1 MLIAGTTMSLQT
13 PTTVGTAWAALP
25 PDPNHDHHPSE
36 LALARSAVTSAAA
49 PETLART
56 NWTVTADSQETAVSG
71 YPAAAAID
79 GSAASFWHT
88 RWIGTPAPLPHT
100 LTIDMHDTVT
110 VAALRYL
117 PRPAAGGRYGNIG
130 RYQIHVSADGATWG
144 TQVAAGQFADD
155 SAEKVVSFPTRSVRY
170 VRLTA
175 LSEAGGRGPWSN
187 AAEINLLGHTDPVLP
202 RAGWTVTAD
211 SQETARPG
219 YTAAAAIDGSAGSFW
234 HTRWIGTPAPLPHTL
249 TIDMHEILTVS
260 GLAYLPRPAAGGRNG
275 NIGRYQIHVST
286 DGATWGAPVTTGTF
300 ADTST
305 EKTVSFP
312 ASTARYVRL
321 TALGEAGG
329 RGPWSNAAEI
339 NLLSGVPRDDP
350 RFGVWSGGIGFP
362 LVPASAAQLPNGKLL
377 TWSAYQP
384 DNFAGGT
391 GRTQT
396 AVLDPVTAAVSGRT
410 VTQTGHDMFCPGT
423 AMLPDGRLQVSGGSD
438 SGKTSIY
445 DSADDTWTAGAS
457 MTIPRGY
464 HGATTLARRPGA
476 RPGWL
481 VERWAGRQERR
492 GMVAHRGLAAA
503 ARRRGRAHPDRR
515 PAGRV
520 PLGQPRVV
528 LLLDEQPGLPR
539 RAEPAAELVRHRR
552 NRQLDPGRR
561 AGR

>member
-1 MLIAGTTMSLQT
+1 MRRALRSPTLLAGVAALIAGTTMSLQT
-13 PTTVGTAWAALP
+13 PTTVGTAWTALP

-117 PRPAAGGRYGNIG
+117 PRPAAGGRNGNIG
-130 RYQIHVSADGATWG
+130 QYQIHVSADGATWG

-155 SAEKVVSFPTRSVRY
+155 SAEKVVSFPTRSARY

-219 YTAAAAIDGSAGSFW
+219 YTAAAAIDGSAASFW

-286 DGATWGAPVTTGTF
+286 DGTTWGTPVLTGTF

-305 EKTVSFP
+305 EKTVTFP

-321 TALGEAGG
+321 TALDRGG
-329 RGPWSNAAEI
+329 RTRPVEQRRRDQPALRGAAGRPQVR
-339 NLLSGVPRDDP
+339 GVER
-350 RFGVWSGGIGFP
+350 RHR
-362 LVPASAAQLPNGKLL
+362 VPAGPRVGGAAAQRQAPDLVGIPARHLRRRNRSDPDRRSGSRHLRGERADGDPDRARHVLPRNRDAARRPPAGQRRQRQRQDQHL
-377 TWSAYQP
+377 QP
-384 DNFAGGT
+384 
-391 GRTQT
+391 RRRH
-396 AVLDPVTAAVSGRT
+396 V
-410 VTQTGHDMFCPGT
+410 
-423 AMLPDGRLQVSGGSD
+423 DGRREHEHPPRL
-438 SGKTSIY
+438 
-445 DSADDTWTAGAS
+445 
-457 MTIPRGY
+457 PRGD
-464 HGATTLARRPGA
+464 HVARRPGVHP
-476 RPGWL
+476 RRL
-481 VERWAGRQERR
+481 LERWAGRQERR
-492 GMVAHRGLAAA
+492 GVVAHR
-503 ARRRGRAHPDRR
+503 
-515 PAGRV
+515 
-520 PLGQPRVV
+520 
-528 LLLDEQPGLPR
+528 
-539 RAEPAAELVRHRR
+539 
-552 NRQLDPGRR
+552 R
-561 AGR
+561 AGGRCPASRSRRS